1 MLLRP
6 TINIDE
12 KVTKQE
18 NEPFHSILYTDNL
31 KKKQH
36 KKLVGYLR
44 QY

>member
-6 TINIDE
+6 KIYIDE

-18 NEPFHSILYTDNL
+18 NKPFHLILYAQIIL
-31 KKKQH
+31 KKKH
-36 KKLVGYLR
+36 KKLVGYLH

>member
-6 TINIDE
+6 TFNIDE

-18 NEPFHSILYTDNL
+18 NEPFQSILYAQIIKNN
-31 KKKQH
+31 H
-36 KKLVGYLR
+36 KKLVGYLH

>member
-18 NEPFHSILYTDNL
+18 NESFHSILYA
-31 KKKQH
+31 QII
-36 KKLVGYLR
+36 
-44 QY
+44 